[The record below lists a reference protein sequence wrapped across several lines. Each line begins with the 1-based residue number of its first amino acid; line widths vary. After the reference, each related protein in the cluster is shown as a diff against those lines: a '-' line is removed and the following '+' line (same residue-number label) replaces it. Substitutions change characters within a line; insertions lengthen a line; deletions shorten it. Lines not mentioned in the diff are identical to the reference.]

1 MRDLLA
7 LADDEARDRWDRL
20 ALGYTESPGD
30 PALRA
35 AIAGLY
41 EHVSPDQVLVF
52 SGAPE
57 ASQFGFWHPAG
68 AKRTVTCP
76 IAGTR
81 PTSSSRFPIRP
92 FLGGSLGNR
101 TADKLHWSGTAGQA
115 QDRATH
121 RRAGERRRAATSG
134 DERLRAPASGESG

>member
-35 AIAGLY
+35 AIAGLC

-52 SGAPE
+52 SGAQE
-57 ASQFGFWHPAG
+57 ASQFGFCYPAG
-68 AKRTVTCP
+68 AKRTV
-76 IAGTR
+76 A
-81 PTSSSRFPIRP
+81 
-92 FLGGSLGNR
+92 
-101 TADKLHWSGTAGQA
+101 
-115 QDRATH
+115 
-121 RRAGERRRAATSG
+121 
-134 DERLRAPASGESG
+134 